1 MKPQDVVDEGATNND
16 HLSFCPNFSR
26 TTETFS
32 TSVILQ
38 RRTSLT
44 FILHKQLKTCE
55 IKTLHTLRE
64 KNGFDYFITSL
75 LEKFL
80 SL

>member
-16 HLSFCPNFSR
+16 HLNFFLDLQQNNR
-26 TTETFS
+26 D
-32 TSVILQ
+32 VQHIWVLQ

-64 KNGFDYFITSL
+64 KHGFDYFITSL
-75 LEKFL
+75 
-80 SL
+80 